1 MGVEVAHYLDDN
13 SMALINPW
21 KWKATYLYS
30 YRYLDLV
37 DGSGTYLLD
46 RPPPPVLWCGRMTRN
61 RLVGRCRSKLSVPD
75 TQSLTTRFS
84 QLYSYSYSQ
93 QGKIDSNCLLTMEE
107 AIYRLPRLA
116 IPKKVSDH
124 PHPIHSTTPRKHFSH
139 HYRLISIPQ
148 FFDGSNKQ
156 DKHYLT

>member
-1 MGVEVAHYLDDN
+1 M
-13 SMALINPW
+13 
-21 KWKATYLYS
+21 
-30 YRYLDLV
+30 
-37 DGSGTYLLD
+37 D
-46 RPPPPVLWCGRMTRN
+46 RPPPPGLWCGRMTRN
-61 RLVGRCRSKLSVPD
+61 RLVGRCRSKLSVTD
-75 TQSLTTRFS
+75 GQSLTTRFS

-93 QGKIDSNCLLTMEE
+93 QGKIESNCLLTMEE

-148 FFDGSNKQ
+148 FFDGSTTRQTLHYITLLNSTQ
-156 DKHYLT
+156 LGLSKHTHALTVYPHTPLIL